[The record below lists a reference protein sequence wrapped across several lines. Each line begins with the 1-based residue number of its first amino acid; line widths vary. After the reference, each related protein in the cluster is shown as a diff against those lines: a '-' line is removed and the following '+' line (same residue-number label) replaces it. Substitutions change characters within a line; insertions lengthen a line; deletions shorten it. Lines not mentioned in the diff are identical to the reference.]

1 MTPQNVLGM
10 AVSDHA
16 GWDDLARIPP
26 SPAWMLTHVTIPL
39 SLLPAAMLYYA
50 GNSHGDEFVVGFG
63 GRNWALIALVFLL
76 AEWFSVLGMGLAIR
90 AIANAHRVRCSYR
103 DAYILANLAPVPLW
117 LSSLILFIP
126 SPLLAVGVSLCALGL
141 AMTIT
146 YHGVRAL
153 CREREDIVAASM
165 TCGVTGTGLI
175 AWALLLIVVF
185 PQ

>member
-1 MTPQNVLGM
+1 MTPQNVFGM

-26 SPAWMLTHVTIPL
+26 SAAWMLPLLALPL
-39 SLLPAAMLYYA
+39 SLLPPAMLYYA
-50 GNSHGDEFVVGFG
+50 GSHHGDEFVAGFG

-76 AEWFSVLGMGLAIR
+76 AEWLSVLGMGGVIR
-90 AIANAHRVRCSYR
+90 AIAAAHRVRCSYR
-103 DAYILANLAPVPLW
+103 DAYILATLAPVPLW

-153 CREREDIVAASM
+153 CREREDVTAASM
-165 TCGVTGTGLI
+165 VYGVTSVGLI
-175 AWALLLIVVF
+175 AWALLLVIVF
-185 PQ
+185 PL